1 MKPATARTP
10 AAIPL
15 ERLMAGAAAPVWVAD
30 DVAAVV
36 VADSDSDSD
45 SDFEVDVD
53 SVSVDVL
60 VGRAEALVMY
70 DLVKEEDLTTE
81 ELANEELAIA
91 ELEMRGLEL
100 AMWLGD
106 AKELE

>member
-36 VADSDSDSD
+36 VADSDSD